1 MALDIEGIKKEAIVK
16 MRKALP
22 PLVFTIIAA
31 VLIWVFGNLVFMPLA
46 EGITLYG
53 RWPLDTVISFVI
65 LVALLAIVLRAMLAL
80 TRISDGISTFFA
92 VEMSRLSPKR
102 FDETALRRYKSFL
115 RGIVYTI
122 LIVLIF
128 ILIQDYLTYIH
139 PALSGIVLLVLVV
152 SAIVLLYQGGTKVA
166 GEVTKTLE
174 YIGEQATKILEGEE
188 EKKKTNSSDQ
198 AAESRKEEKKK

>member
-1 MALDIEGIKKEAIVK
+1 

-22 PLVFTIIAA
+22 ALIFTIIAA

-53 RWPLDTVISFVI
+53 GWPLDTVISFVI

-80 TRISDGISTFFA
+80 TRIADGISTFFA
-92 VEMSRLSPKR
+92 AEMVRLSPKKY
-102 FDETALRRYKSFL
+102 DESTLRRYRSFL

-122 LIVLIF
+122 IIVLIF
-128 ILIQDYLTYIH
+128 ILVQDYLTYIH
-139 PALSGIVLLVLVV
+139 PALSGIVLLVLVIT
-152 SAIVLLYQGGTKVA
+152 AIILLYQGGTKVA

-188 EKKKTNSSDQ
+188 E
-198 AAESRKEEKKK
+198 EKQK